1 MPRWAVRPTWASFQS
16 KQTPESQFAGIG
28 GGGNREGGKIM
39 PPFSFSRK
47 CKKIE
52 REKIF
57 FRPKASFKQDVI
69 LYTNIYKTSRQQSIP
84 IPRFLRVFGFLRR
97 LFKFCFAEK
106 KFSGDTERA
115 KKKKKIEI
123 NPRTHVSV
131 NSGRINLET
140 FIAATKW
147 GWTYLTL
154 GAMFKT
160 KQIPLDVRQLWG

>member
-1 MPRWAVRPTWASFQS
+1 
-16 KQTPESQFAGIG
+16 
-28 GGGNREGGKIM
+28 M

-57 FRPKASFKQDVI
+57 FRPKASFKQAVI

-97 LFKFCFAEK
+97 LFKFCFAEN
-106 KFSGDTERA
+106 FFPGTPREQ
-115 KKKKKIEI
+115 KKKKIEI

-140 FIAATKW
+140 FIAATK
-147 GWTYLTL
+147 L
-154 GAMFKT
+154 G
-160 KQIPLDVRQLWG
+160 

>member
-1 MPRWAVRPTWASFQS
+1 
-16 KQTPESQFAGIG
+16 
-28 GGGNREGGKIM
+28 M

-47 CKKIE
+47 CKK

-57 FRPKASFKQDVI
+57 FRPKASFKQAVI

-97 LFKFCFAEK
+97 LFKFCFAEIF
-106 KFSGDTERA
+106 FSGDTERA
-115 KKKKKIEI
+115 KKKFEI

-140 FIAATKW
+140 FIAATK
-147 GWTYLTL
+147 
-154 GAMFKT
+154 
-160 KQIPLDVRQLWG
+160 